1 MPVQQH
7 NIGRKVYVQLKQA
20 IITDCTRFGLQRL
33 HSAVPN
39 SYLVSQSPGK
49 EFLVPLICQL
59 ARAAMKLNSLIWYI
73 ACVSKLQRPSS
84 LDDFYCQVI
93 ITRKRKMKKEDE
105 KITLKREKTNGR
117 PLAHHHRVRGA
128 ADIQRLRKQK
138 N

>member
-7 NIGRKVYVQLKQA
+7 NIGRKVCVQLKQA

-59 ARAAMKLNSLIWYI
+59 ARAAMKLNSTDLVYRLT
-73 ACVSKLQRPSS
+73 CVSKLQRPSL

-93 ITRKRKMKKEDE
+93 ITRKR

-117 PLAHHHRVRGA
+117 PLAHNHRVGGA
-128 ADIQRLRKQK
+128 ADIKRLRKQK
-138 N
+138 K